1 MPTQIKSR
9 GNAWLARV
17 TINGQEV
24 DSKIFPPG
32 RKKGPEW
39 IQARKWELRRKE
51 EILNAQK
58 RERETLMGFALLL
71 DWGEKYLSHVE
82 QTMGRKTFAEK
93 KTVMA
98 NFFAFC
104 REHSISSLENISTPL
119 LLQWLDDLRRAHGP
133 DRANRYRK
141 NLLAAWNWGIDAIEG
156 FPQAAPILERI
167 KPYQVESEDRY
178 VPPEEDI
185 IKVLQVAQGQD
196 LVMLLAF
203 YYTGARRGEIF
214 RLTWADVDLQAGIIR
229 LTDHKGGSGKKR
241 TRWLPLHPTL
251 ADALRWWREARPCM
265 VDNVF
270 MRLESDTHM
279 GEPFT
284 ERNKLMPRLCERAG
298 VKPFGFHAIRHKAAS
313 IAFMAGGLNAAQQLM
328 GHARATTTDI
338 YVRSAGLYADKQILV
353 DALGDSGIGV
363 SANALFTKMP
373 HEREAHEA
381 FCKQENVNNILQ

>member
-39 IQARKWELRRKE
+39 MQARKWEIRRKE

-104 REHSISSLENISTPL
+104 REHSISSLENISKPL

-141 NLLAAWNWGIDAIEG
+141 NLLAAWNWGIDAIE
-156 FPQAAPILERI
+156 
-167 KPYQVESEDRY
+167 
-178 VPPEEDI
+178 
-185 IKVLQVAQGQD
+185 VL
-196 LVMLLAF
+196 
-203 YYTGARRGEIF
+203 
-214 RLTWADVDLQAGIIR
+214 
-229 LTDHKGGSGKKR
+229 
-241 TRWLPLHPTL
+241 
-251 ADALRWWREARPCM
+251 
-265 VDNVF
+265 
-270 MRLESDTHM
+270 
-279 GEPFT
+279 
-284 ERNKLMPRLCERAG
+284 KL
-298 VKPFGFHAIRHKAAS
+298 
-313 IAFMAGGLNAAQQLM
+313 
-328 GHARATTTDI
+328 
-338 YVRSAGLYADKQILV
+338 
-353 DALGDSGIGV
+353 
-363 SANALFTKMP
+363 
-373 HEREAHEA
+373 
-381 FCKQENVNNILQ
+381 

>member
-1 MPTQIKSR
+1 M
-9 GNAWLARV
+9 
-17 TINGQEV
+17 
-24 DSKIFPPG
+24 
-32 RKKGPEW
+32 
-39 IQARKWELRRKE
+39 
-51 EILNAQK
+51 
-58 RERETLMGFALLL
+58 
-71 DWGEKYLSHVE
+71 
-82 QTMGRKTFAEK
+82 
-93 KTVMA
+93 
-98 NFFAFC
+98 
-104 REHSISSLENISTPL
+104 
-119 LLQWLDDLRRAHGP
+119 
-133 DRANRYRK
+133 
-141 NLLAAWNWGIDAIEG
+141 AAWNWGIDAIEG

-363 SANALFTKMP
+363 AANALFTKMP

>member
-39 IQARKWELRRKE
+39 MQARKWEIRRKE

-104 REHSISSLENISTPL
+104 REHSISSLENISKPL
-119 LLQWLDDLRRAHGP
+119 LLQWLDGLRRAHGP

-229 LTDHKGGSGKKR
+229 LTDHKGDYG
-241 TRWLPLHPTL
+241 
-251 ADALRWWREARPCM
+251 
-265 VDNVF
+265 
-270 MRLESDTHM
+270 
-279 GEPFT
+279 
-284 ERNKLMPRLCERAG
+284 
-298 VKPFGFHAIRHKAAS
+298 
-313 IAFMAGGLNAAQQLM
+313 
-328 GHARATTTDI
+328 
-338 YVRSAGLYADKQILV
+338 
-353 DALGDSGIGV
+353 
-363 SANALFTKMP
+363 
-373 HEREAHEA
+373 
-381 FCKQENVNNILQ
+381 

>member
-1 MPTQIKSR
+1 MSISGKLRKFFGISQPVDQAHTLPRASLEAGSLR
-9 GNAWLARV
+9 GSLKNWVPQQTHLRSQQAFERDLAIARV
-17 TINGQEV
+17 
-24 DSKIFPPG
+24 D
-32 RKKGPEW
+32 
-39 IQARKWELRRKE
+39 ELY
-51 EILNAQK
+51 
-58 RERETLMGFALLL
+58 G
-71 DWGEKYLSHVE
+71 
-82 QTMGRKTFAEK
+82 
-93 KTVMA
+93 
-98 NFFAFC
+98 
-104 REHSISSLENISTPL
+104 
-119 LLQWLDDLRRAHGP
+119 
-133 DRANRYRK
+133 
-141 NLLAAWNWGIDAIEG
+141 
-156 FPQAAPILERI
+156 
-167 KPYQVESEDRY
+167 
-178 VPPEEDI
+178 
-185 IKVLQVAQGQD
+185 

-251 ADALRWWREARPCM
+251 VDALRWWQEARPCM

-270 MRLESDTHM
+270 MRLESHTHM

-298 VKPFGFHAIRHKAAS
+298 VKPFGFHAIRHKAAP

-363 SANALFTKMP
+363 AANALFTKMP
-373 HEREAHEA
+373 HEKQPHEA